1 LAWHGCVVHEVHAA
15 DSFGCFKTL
24 QVGPAS
30 VTEASGVPRASVGGV
45 IASLGGMPASA
56 GGVPAS
62 GFGPLHVSAR
72 GTHTARWSPAV
83 VVI

>member
-1 LAWHGCVVHEVHAA
+1 
-15 DSFGCFKTL
+15 
-24 QVGPAS
+24 
-30 VTEASGVPRASVGGV
+30 
-45 IASLGGMPASA
+45 MPASA